1 MSYVSYALAASPI
14 TTWSVYVLLSVTGAV
29 HIVGGAMKL
38 MRRRKM
44 RVRAQYGLTTAFAL
58 AAMLLVGTSAIAQDG
73 LASVAPT
80 AMERMAACYRQVVP
94 WRWVGI

>member
-1 MSYVSYALAASPI
+1 
-14 TTWSVYVLLSVTGAV
+14 
-29 HIVGGAMKL
+29 MKL